1 MPSRHSR
8 TFAWN
13 PIFAFQFGRNINFP
27 FFVFLGD
34 FPSSFKADLLYTSM
48 STHFNFLRTD
58 WNRYNRPI
66 QSTNKQIVIWNR
78 PNVSADLIKQSNLY
92 RINRTF
98 RPTFHPFHHGK
109 SYTLVHTGEYRYI
122 PTTMYFNRLSRNLK
136 SRYGARNRIQEP
148 SLELS
153 SQAS

>member
-1 MPSRHSR
+1 MWSWVNRPSFPTSGTR
-8 TFAWN
+8 FAEQASKNMCMEPNLRISIWE
-13 PIFAFQFGRNINFP
+13 NINFP
-27 FFVFLGD
+27 YFVFLGD

-66 QSTNKQIVIWNR
+66 QSTNKKIVIWNR
-78 PNVSADLIKQSNLY
+78 PIVSADLIKRSNLC

-109 SYTLVHTGEYRYI
+109 SGEYRYI

-136 SRYGARNRIQEP
+136 SR
-148 SLELS
+148 
-153 SQAS
+153 